1 MLDVRR
7 REFITL
13 LGGAAMAWPLAARAQ
28 QAAMP
33 VIGILRSSPAAGSA
47 HLVTAFRDSLKEA
60 GFLEGQNVAIEYRWA
75 DGHPERLPA
84 LTADLIHHPVA
95 LIVANQ
101 AAAQVAKAATT
112 TVPIVFTTGADPVR
126 VGLVASLSRPGG
138 NVTGVVFSVGNL
150 TAKRL
155 ALLHELVPNALV
167 LAVLLDP
174 NAPVSDEALEGV
186 EEARRTVGRRIEIV
200 KVSAA
205 HDLDA
210 AFARIVQARTGAL
223 LVGGGPFFL
232 GQRQQIV
239 GLAARHG
246 LPASYVTREYLE
258 AGGLMS
264 YGPSITEAYRQA
276 GSYAARILKGAKPAD
291 LPVVQSTKFELIINL
306 KTAKTLAIDVPD
318 KLIALADEVIE

>member
-1 MLDVRR
+1 
-7 REFITL
+7 
-13 LGGAAMAWPLAARAQ
+13 
-28 QAAMP
+28 
-33 VIGILRSSPAAGSA
+33 
-47 HLVTAFRDSLKEA
+47 VTAFRDSLKEA

-75 DGHPERLPA
+75 DGHSERLPA
-84 LTADLIHHPVA
+84 LAADLIHHPVA
-95 LIVANQ
+95 VIVANQ

-186 EEARRTVGRRIEIV
+186 EEARRTIGRRIEIV
-200 KVSAA
+200 KVSAV

-210 AFARIVQARTGAL
+210 AFARIVQARAGAL

-239 GLAARHG
+239 ALAARHG

-291 LPVVQSTKFELIINL
+291 LPVVQSTKFELVINL